1 MSLGGGQT
9 EAHRGHGNM
18 GTARLTPGINLRH
31 QIVYAA
37 LRKGDKLRAKILKRP
52 VEPPQP
58 IAQSAPGADGAVNVA
73 SEEYEAIGKP
83 SGPIKCSLGSPAE
96 PDRDRPLRPRHECG
110 PVDAIKTAR
119 EVDHWLGEQPAEK
132 LYLLLLAS
140 AARTEVLPQGLV
152 LDVIPAHAHA
162 EAQSPSREKVNIR
175 RLPRHECGLTL
186 WENQDPRGELDSLR
200 DPGQIGE
207 QHERI
212 MKRVVLGVRA
222 GQLARSVGM
231 NRAEDVV
238 VREDVVKTQVLGGW
252 PDLPNR
258 ARVPSK
264 LGLRIDNTDAHG

>member
-1 MSLGGGQT
+1 
-9 EAHRGHGNM
+9 
-18 GTARLTPGINLRH
+18 
-31 QIVYAA
+31 
-37 LRKGDKLRAKILKRP
+37 
-52 VEPPQP
+52 
-58 IAQSAPGADGAVNVA
+58 
-73 SEEYEAIGKP
+73 
-83 SGPIKCSLGSPAE
+83 
-96 PDRDRPLRPRHECG
+96 
-110 PVDAIKTAR
+110 
-119 EVDHWLGEQPAEK
+119 
-132 LYLLLLAS
+132 
-140 AARTEVLPQGLV
+140 
-152 LDVIPAHAHA
+152 VIPAHAHA

-186 WENQDPRGELDSLR
+186 RENQDPRGELDSLR